1 MKNSTNASSHLLSKV
16 ILLPC
21 VALML
26 FCCSAKAKQ
35 ENRPGTKAEDKIDI
49 FWKWF
54 IENKAKYENL
64 PDQGPEL
71 DERLDLIISQLR
83 KIEDGLAV
91 EISREFQGMR
101 DIVISAE
108 GDRSKFPIVQAIVSK
123 APKID
128 KWTVTAFR
136 QRAAEGFS
144 LRVGDIEFAPAKM
157 FFDPIIDGDSLDVI
171 VYAENLSKHD
181 YNEAAYYG
189 LITLDNVLGEYDCVM
204 KVRHYD
210 FRDTRELPKKHDLK
224 HLTELPKFVDDFH
237 SARKR

>member
-1 MKNSTNASSHLLSKV
+1 MA
-16 ILLPC
+16 
-21 VALML
+21 
-26 FCCSAKAKQ
+26 
-35 ENRPGTKAEDKIDI
+35 KAEDKIDI

-54 IENKAKYENL
+54 VENKAKYESL
-64 PDQGPEL
+64 PEQGPEL

-83 KIEDGLAV
+83 KIEEGLAV

-108 GDRSKFPIVQAIVSK
+108 GDRSKFSTVQAIVSK

-136 QRAAEGFS
+136 QRAPEGFI
-144 LRVGDIEFAPAKM
+144 LRIGDIEFNPSKM
-157 FFDPIIDGDSLDVI
+157 YFDPLVDGDSLDII

-210 FRDTRELPKKHDLK
+210 FRDTGELPKKHDLK

-237 SARKR
+237 SAGKK

>member
-1 MKNSTNASSHLLSKV
+1 MLL
-16 ILLPC
+16 
-21 VALML
+21 
-26 FCCSAKAKQ
+26 CCSAKAKQ
-35 ENRPGTKAEDKIDI
+35 ENIPTAKGEDKIDI

-54 IENKAKYENL
+54 VENKVKYETL

-71 DERLDLIISQLR
+71 DERLDLIITQLR

-91 EISREFQGMR
+91 EISREFQGVR

-108 GDRSKFPIVQAIVSK
+108 GDRSKFAIVQAIVSK

-136 QRAAEGFS
+136 QRNPEGFS
-144 LRVGDIEFAPAKM
+144 LRVGDLEFDPSKM
-157 FFDPIIDGDSLDVI
+157 YFDPIVEGDTLDVI
-171 VYAENLSKHD
+171 VYAEKLSKYD

-210 FRDTRELPKKHDLK
+210 FRDTKELPKKHDLK
-224 HLTELPKFVDDFH
+224 HLTDLPKFVDDFH
-237 SARKR
+237 SGRKK